1 MIPIFAL
8 FPYLSGD
15 NFLLQLITRILI
27 YGILVLSVE
36 MCWGQTG
43 IFTFGQAALFGI
55 GGYSVG
61 LITKNSE
68 ITDIGLLLLIAIIA
82 GAIAGLIIGVFLF
95 SGKHVGELY
104 VVLVTLAISYIFERL
119 ANSWTVLGSGNGI
132 PGIPYPTI
140 FGLEIDSAI
149 GLFLL
154 AFIFFILIL
163 FLCIY
168 IVNSQF
174 GLTMNAVRDDEERA
188 EFFGYK
194 RSVVQIVVFVF
205 AAVLA
210 SIGGALFAVSE
221 SFVSSSMS
229 GLGLST
235 TIVLWVVLGGRGTL
249 FGPLIALA
257 VLQVVNSE
265 MQNVLP
271 SLWPILVGLML
282 IFTMMFLPKGLV
294 SLPATIRE
302 ARRKKITT

>member
-68 ITDIGLLLLIAIIA
+68 ITDIGLLLLIAIVA

-154 AFIFFILIL
+154 AFIFFI
-163 FLCIY
+163 
-168 IVNSQF
+168 
-174 GLTMNAVRDDEERA
+174 
-188 EFFGYK
+188 FF
-194 RSVVQIVVFVF
+194 S
-205 AAVLA
+205 L
-210 SIGGALFAVSE
+210 SI
-221 SFVSSSMS
+221 
-229 GLGLST
+229 
-235 TIVLWVVLGGRGTL
+235 
-249 FGPLIALA
+249 
-257 VLQVVNSE
+257 
-265 MQNVLP
+265 
-271 SLWPILVGLML
+271 
-282 IFTMMFLPKGLV
+282 
-294 SLPATIRE
+294 
-302 ARRKKITT
+302 